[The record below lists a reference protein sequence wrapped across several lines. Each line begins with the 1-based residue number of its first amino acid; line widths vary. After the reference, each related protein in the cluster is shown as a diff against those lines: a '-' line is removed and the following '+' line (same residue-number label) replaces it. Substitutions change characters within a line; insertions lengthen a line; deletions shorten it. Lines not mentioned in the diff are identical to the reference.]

1 MVRNLLMLFFLVTL
15 LFVVDGNLGDSWF
28 VIFWRERM
36 GRKGCNGVGRILNFY
51 SHNDYGKN

>member
-1 MVRNLLMLFFLVTL
+1 MLFFLVTL

-28 VIFWRERM
+28 VIFWRECM